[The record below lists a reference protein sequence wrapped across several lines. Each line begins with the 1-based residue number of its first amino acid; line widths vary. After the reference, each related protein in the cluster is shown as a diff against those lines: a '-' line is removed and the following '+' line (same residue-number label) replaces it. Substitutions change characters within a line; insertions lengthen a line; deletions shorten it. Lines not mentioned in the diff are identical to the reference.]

1 MESPD
6 IDAYIKEAEKIEKMY
21 MDLLDGTTQKRM
33 KRIDDGSTGLQ
44 NTVYSICVINSKNE
58 LLQSTLIE
66 KYNSW
71 CEDCQQFVQEYAG
84 QVRNNKYESFTG
96 FYERIISLINLEDSV
111 RKSNERK
118 HLKKEFIACFDSQ
131 VSILHSIKPH
141 VVSSI
146 NNQKRQVTAEI
157 VNLELKYAEMLYQQ
171 DSFNLAG
178 VSAVNALEIYLHALC
193 EENDIGSEDE
203 DSILEIV
210 QKLHESGRV
219 HEFDMEMI
227 RTIEHLVS
235 LGERCLNADE
245 ELHEEEVRELVDK
258 ITEITFLA
266 FC

>member
-21 MDLLDGTTQKRM
+21 MDLLDGTTQRRII
-33 KRIDDGSTGLQ
+33 RIDDGSTGLQ
-44 NTVYSICVINSKNE
+44 NTVYSICAINSKNE
-58 LLQSTLIE
+58 LLQSTLLE
-66 KYNSW
+66 RYNLW
-71 CEDCQQFVQEYAG
+71 YEDCKQFVQKYAG
-84 QVRNNKYESFTG
+84 QVRNDKYESFAG
-96 FYERIISLINLEDSV
+96 FYERIINLVNLEDSV

-118 HLKKEFIACFDSQ
+118 YLKKEFIACFDSQ

-146 NNQKRQVTAEI
+146 NIQKRQATAEI
-157 VNLELKYAEMLYQQ
+157 VNLELEYAEMLYQQ

-193 EENDIGSEDE
+193 EENDIESEDE

-219 HEFDMEMI
+219 HEFDLEMI

-235 LGERCLNADE
+235 LGGKCLNADE
-245 ELHEEEVRELVDK
+245 EVHEEEVRELVDK